1 MIKFLTDRYR
11 SWGIAKKTLI
21 ILLVVSIIP
30 VIVIESITCVIA
42 ENTLKKQIDILMES
56 NMKLSRKG
64 LEDLFSE
71 YDGIIMSIYTEN
83 EYAIKLEKLNVWDSR
98 SYYLLKKQLEDDL
111 ENISYLHP
119 EILGIA
125 VVTLK
130 KECILYDSVTNS
142 TMDSYCFPEKDKSW
156 LSLNDETYHNSR
168 TVYSGVISRKEAG
181 GKKRNL
187 IYLGQR
193 IANINNYK
201 QGTVGSILI
210 CLDETNVRE
219 SYSQENED
227 MTNLSFICDSNGN
240 IVSATR
246 PDLIGTNIFDERD
259 GRKEE
264 LFSQTD
270 AKIRQFVEARQI
282 INSKSY
288 SIYTRPVMKNQFVLV
303 SIRDNKGPLKDFNYI
318 FEIIILITA
327 LIVITGVLIMIWFAG
342 SLQVRVKKITSAMDR
357 AYKGDYTVQIRHT
370 WQDEFGKIAK
380 HFNHMVQKI
389 DRSGKME
396 KEALLREKDA
406 ELKALEAQINP
417 HFLYNT
423 LDAINWIAIENEQFL
438 ISKMLKNLATI
449 LRYSVHK
456 SNDTVSVRSEIEYLK
471 QYIFLQQQRFSFSF
485 HCIIDVDE
493 EVLEL
498 KMHKLLFQPL
508 IENAII
514 HGFPGNT
521 GQDRIIISIR
531 KKGDK
536 HLIIRVED
544 NGKGMDAEL
553 VKELNSYDYLSGT
566 IEGSIGVRNVIMR
579 IKYYHGEEGY
589 IFIESNEKGTKITA
603 EILFEE

>member
-83 EYAIKLEKLNVWDSR
+83 EYAVKLEKLNVWDSR
-98 SYYLLKKQLEDDL
+98 NYYLLKKQLEDNL

-219 SYSQENED
+219 SYSQENENKV
-227 MTNLSFICDSNGN
+227 NLSFICNSNGN

-246 PDLIGTNIFDERD
+246 PDLIGTAIFDERD
-259 GRKEE
+259 DGKEE

-288 SIYTRPVMKNQFVLV
+288 SIYTRPVIKNQFVLV

-327 LIVITGVLIMIWFAG
+327 LIIITGVLIMIWFAG

-396 KEALLREKDA
+396 KEALLREKGA

-449 LRYSVHK
+449 LRYSIHK

-536 HLIIRVED
+536 HLIVCVED
-544 NGKGMDAEL
+544 NGKGMDEEL

-579 IKYYHGEEGY
+579 IKYYYGEEGY
-589 IFIESNEKGTKITA
+589 FFIESNEKGTKITA